1 MQFAEGPLRH
11 PKKATIVVP
20 AVVANE
26 QKKELLNNESL
37 FSHSALEL
45 VDNTEEEAFAWG
57 TPGRA
62 TSIRKNDDARN
73 ATAYLL
79 SSA

>member
-1 MQFAEGPLRH
+1 LQFAEGPLRH

-20 AVVANE
+20 AVAASE
-26 QKKELLNNESL
+26 HEKELLNKESL
-37 FSHSALEL
+37 FSQSALEL

-62 TSIRKNDDARN
+62 TSMRKNDDARN
-73 ATAYLL
+73 ATPYLL